1 MLFEND
7 VQAAVTESTNLG
19 ALSPVIG
26 MVTPIHKNI
35 LMNAVYDQVMP
46 KDVSRSPKFTLTMET
61 RNLVD
66 TKGNKID
73 MYAEQN
79 LIKKAID
86 ESVPTFDK
94 VITTLP
100 EQEATD
106 FVAEA
111 VAANVI
117 DASVQ
122 SIANLSM
129 RTEVFGVVVK
139 KRIRRKR

>member
-1 MLFEND
+1 M
-7 VQAAVTESTNLG
+7 
-19 ALSPVIG
+19 
-26 MVTPIHKNI
+26 
-35 LMNAVYDQVMP
+35 
-46 KDVSRSPKFTLTMET
+46 
-61 RNLVD
+61 
-66 TKGNKID
+66 
-73 MYAEQN
+73 
-79 LIKKAID
+79 IKKAID

-139 KRIRRKR
+139 NVYVEKGEMVWDATAQKEVPATAAGSFR